1 MSLIPIRYYY
11 LSKISKT
18 FNLPPA
24 ALVAES
30 LYMQDQIKKHSTLFN
45 NSSNDE
51 NEQERNLANEAL
63 TLKPAPFTAFFL
75 FYMLSLDKFKDKDA
89 EYRANK
95 LKLFRE
101 DCSIQIMA
109 KTAFDF
115 NLDDKT
121 RLENHFVPE
130 GYLKKM

>member
-30 LYMQDQIKKHSTLFN
+30 LNMQDQIKKHSTLFN
-45 NSSNDE
+45 NSSDSE
-51 NEQERNLANEAL
+51 NEQESNPANEAL
-63 TLKPAPFTAFFL
+63 TLEPTPFTEFFDAFVN
-75 FYMLSLDKFKDKDA
+75 KFKDKDA
-89 EYRANK
+89 AYRANK
-95 LKLFRE
+95 LKLVRE
-101 DCSIQIMA
+101 DCSIQVMA

>member
-30 LYMQDQIKKHSTLFN
+30 LNMQDQIKKHSTLFN

-63 TLKPAPFTAFFL
+63 TLKPAPFTEFFL
-75 FYMLSLDKFKDKDA
+75 VYMLSWTSSKTKMLNTELTNLNCSEKIVAFKLWP
-89 EYRANK
+89 K
-95 LKLFRE
+95 LLLTLIWMTKL
-101 DCSIQIMA
+101 
-109 KTAFDF
+109 
-115 NLDDKT
+115 
-121 RLENHFVPE
+121 
-130 GYLKKM
+130 G